1 MSSSEWTYSLKH
13 TGQQKWTQIDKYIND
28 EINQTQV
35 VMDGFNLIMLF
46 IYNLL
51 NDMVSN

>member
-1 MSSSEWTYSLKH
+1 MGLQFETHWTTKMN
-13 TGQQKWTQIDKYIND
+13 TDNYIND
-28 EINQTQV
+28 EINQTWV

-46 IYNLL
+46 ISFIYNLL